1 MSVVEAAKDV
11 LVRATIMQNKYL
23 AFFISTLPIAL
34 FSLQV
39 TSNQL
44 PDWAGGQYEIVADPF
59 IFHENTLW
67 VADDVIITK
76 PGMGEQTENLTA
88 DNNITEELQA
98 TTLQQKIYEIHV
110 RT

>member
-1 MSVVEAAKDV
+1 M
-11 LVRATIMQNKYL
+11 
-23 AFFISTLPIAL
+23 
-34 FSLQV
+34 
-39 TSNQL
+39 
-44 PDWAGGQYEIVADPF
+44 
-59 IFHENTLW
+59 W